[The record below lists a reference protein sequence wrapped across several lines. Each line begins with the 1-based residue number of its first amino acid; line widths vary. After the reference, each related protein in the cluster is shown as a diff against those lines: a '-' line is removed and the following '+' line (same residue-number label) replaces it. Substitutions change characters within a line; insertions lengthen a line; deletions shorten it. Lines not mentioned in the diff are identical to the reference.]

1 MVDVYPD
8 WKFLPN
14 PATLRFPFAVTNQTG
29 SAVYVK
35 SWLTGLGGGSLPTGW
50 TDTEKTY
57 GSLAN
62 GSTLYNYHE
71 ATRTTPAFVN
81 GVYDESIELRIGFY
95 SDANYTT
102 LVLLF
107 VEQINIH
114 HYKSDD
120 PAWTL
125 VDEDTFEIES
135 EGWLTSTSTSNRW
148 GGSPST
154 RYSGKGYASTYA
166 IGYMTG
172 GQYADSLIVL
182 VGDGNLSIGQSY
194 ALETVTVLDS
204 KGLNIA
210 DVWIVFGGKHTL
222 AGANVGLALL
232 IVRASDYYAFN
243 KKFAKPSGVN
253 ELRVSG
259 VVRYD
264 SADQRWY
271 LDNVRWVKK

>member
-35 SWLTGLGGGSLPTGW
+35 SYLTGLGGGSLPAGW
-50 TDTEKTY
+50 TDTEKRY
-57 GSLAN
+57 GSLAD

-71 ATRTTPAFVN
+71 ATRTVPTFSD

-95 SDANYTT
+95 SDPDYTDI
-102 LVLLF
+102 VLLF
-107 VEQINIH
+107 VEQLNIH

-125 VDEDTFEIES
+125 VDEDTFEIDS
-135 EGWLTSTSTSNRW
+135 EEWKH
-148 GGSPST
+148 GGFYTWYRLEDAP
-154 RYSGKGYASTYA
+154 RVSGKGYASTYA
-166 IGYMTG
+166 IASDCSGE
-172 GQYADSLIVL
+172 YADSLIIL
-182 VGDGNLSIGQSY
+182 VADGNLPEGQSY
-194 ALETVTVLDS
+194 AYETQMILDT

-210 DVWIVFGGKHTL
+210 DVWLTFGGKHTL
-222 AGANVGLALL
+222 AGPNVGLVLL
-232 IVRASDYYAFN
+232 PVRGNSIISLW
-243 KKFAKPSGVN
+243 KKFPKPSAN

-259 VVRYD
+259 LVRYD
-264 SADQRWY
+264 SATGYWY